1 MTKVNFSEPNEQL
14 VGLLSRHPL
23 FRDMPSAVVA
33 ALAAPAG
40 TRQVA
45 AGAWLFREGDRAQH
59 CYMVADGTVEML
71 RYGADGTER
80 VFKAFGTGQLVAEW
94 SMFMPHGRYP
104 MNARAVGELTVYGV
118 PREAWQQACA
128 SHSPLAMRT
137 LAALSERLY
146 RSVNEVEWLTAST
159 APQRLAAYL
168 LEESARQGGTAI
180 ELPLSQRQLAGR
192 LGMRAETLSRLFS
205 DWVQSDYLS
214 GKQRHWVLT
223 DLGFLREL
231 ASASV
236 RSF

>member
-1 MTKVNFSEPNEQL
+1 MTKVNFSKPDDQL
-14 VGLLSRHPL
+14 VMLLSRHQL
-23 FRDMPSAVVA
+23 FRNMPPALMA
-33 ALAAPAG
+33 ALAAPAC
-40 TRQVA
+40 TRQVT

-59 CYMVADGTVEML
+59 CFMVSGGTVEML

-80 VFKAFGTGQLVAEW
+80 VFKAFGEGQLVAEW
-94 SMFMPHGRYP
+94 AMFMPHGRYP
-104 MNARAVGELTVYGV
+104 MNARAVGELSVYGV
-118 PREAWQQACA
+118 PRDAWQQACA
-128 SHSPLAMRT
+128 SHAPLAMRT

-168 LEESARQGGTAI
+168 LEESARQGGMTI
-180 ELPLSQRQLAGR
+180 ELPISQRQLAGR

-205 DWVQSDYLS
+205 DWVHSAYLS
-214 GKQRHWVLT
+214 GKQRHWVLA
-223 DLGFLREL
+223 DLDFLREL